1 MDVTAIIDGLND
13 AQRQAVTAPLENLLV
28 LAGAGSG
35 KTRVLIHRIA
45 WLVQTEDISPY
56 SILAVTFTNKAAK
69 EMRSRIESLLGVNP
83 QGMWVGTFHGLAHRI
98 LRTHWQDAGLLQN
111 FQIMDSEDQHRLLK
125 RICKDLALDD
135 KQWPPKQFQWYI
147 NSQKDEGLR
156 SHHIERSNDP
166 QGQMFIKVYEAYE
179 ESCNRGGMIDF
190 GELLLRCLELLRDL
204 KPNLLMH
211 YQERFRY
218 ILVDEFQDTNA
229 IQYAWL
235 RLLTGHERKLMA
247 VGDDDQSI
255 YGWRGAKIENIQHF
269 QEHFPGAAT
278 VKLEQNYRSTS
289 TILAA
294 ANAVIANNSG
304 RLGKQLWT
312 EDSAGDK
319 ISLYAAFNEQDEAR
333 FVVGQIQKW
342 QEEGNLRAESAILYR
357 SNAQSRVMEESLI
370 RAGVPY
376 KIYGGHRFYDR
387 LEIKNAIAYMRLVA
401 SRDDDTAMERI
412 INVPSR
418 RIGTRTIEVI
428 REQARAENISMWR
441 AANEVV
447 EYKKI
452 PKNACDALQGF
463 LNLINQ
469 LDSDTQGTKLEE
481 LTDHAIQLSGLIEH
495 HLKEKGEKAQSR
507 IENLEELVNAA
518 KQFNYQ
524 WIDTE
529 LESDGEGNKVDE
541 ELGTGSSALADFL
554 DQAALD
560 AGETQADEHQDSVQ
574 LMTLH
579 SAKGLEF
586 PLVFMVG
593 VEEGLFPGNKSA
605 EEAGRMEEERRLCYV
620 GITRAMKQLYITYAE
635 SRRMYGQETYNR
647 PSRFINEIPLEL
659 IEEVRLNA
667 SVSRPLTGRPKVN
680 MYTQEA
686 EQSSGL
692 HIGQRVFHDT
702 FGEGIVLSAEGSGAK
717 TRVQVNFDDV
727 GIKWLVLGF
736 TTLQAV

>member
-1 MDVTAIIDGLND
+1 MDVTTIIDGLND
-13 AQRQAVTAPLENLLV
+13 AQREAVTAPVENMLV

-45 WLVQTEDISPY
+45 WLVKTEGMSPY
-56 SILAVTFTNKAAK
+56 SLLAVTFTNKAAK
-69 EMRSRIESLLGVNP
+69 EMRARIEQLLGVNP

-98 LRTHWQDAGLLQN
+98 LRTHWHDANLLEN

-125 RICKDLALDD
+125 RICKELALDD
-135 KQWPPKQFQWYI
+135 KQWPSKQFQWFI
-147 NSQKDEGLR
+147 NAQKDEGLR
-156 SHHIERSNDP
+156 SKHIERTNDP
-166 QGQMFIKVYEAYE
+166 QQQMLIKVYQAYE
-179 ESCNRGGMIDF
+179 QSCDRGGMIDF

-204 KPNLLMH
+204 KPSLLMH

-255 YGWRGAKIENIQHF
+255 YGWRGAKIENIQNF
-269 QEHFPGAAT
+269 DQHFPGASK

-289 TILAA
+289 TILTA
-294 ANAVIANNSG
+294 ANAVIANNTG

-312 EDSAGDK
+312 EGGDGEK
-319 ISLYAAFNEQDEAR
+319 VALYAAFNEQDEAR
-333 FVVGQIQKW
+333 FIVGQIQKW
-342 QEEGNLRAESAILYR
+342 QEQGNLRAESAILYR

-387 LEIKNAIAYMRLVA
+387 LEIKNALAYMRLIA
-401 SRDDDTAMERI
+401 NREDDTAMERV

-428 REQARAENISMWR
+428 RVQAREEDISMWR

-452 PKNACDALQGF
+452 PAKAAEALQGF
-463 LNLINQ
+463 LNLVNQ

-481 LTDHAIQLSGLIEH
+481 IADHAIQLSGLIPH
-495 HLKEKGEKAQSR
+495 HMKEKGEKAQSR

-518 KQFNYQ
+518 KQFNQQ
-524 WIDTE
+524 WMHTE
-529 LESDGEGNKVDE
+529 DEGEE
-541 ELGTGSSALADFL
+541 EQATSVLADFL
-554 DQAALD
+554 DRAALD
-560 AGETQADEHQDSVQ
+560 AGEAQADENQDSVQ

-579 SAKGLEF
+579 SSKGLEF

-593 VEEGLFPGNKSA
+593 MEEGLFPGSKSA
-605 EEAGRMEEERRLCYV
+605 EETGRMEEERRLCYV
-620 GITRAMKQLYITYAE
+620 GITRAMKKLFITYAE
-635 SRRMYGQETYNR
+635 SRRMYGQENYNR
-647 PSRFINEIPLEL
+647 PSRFINEIPIEL
-659 IEEVRLNA
+659 VEEVRLNA
-667 SVSRPLTGRPKVN
+667 TVSRPLTARPRVST
-680 MYTQEA
+680 YTQE
-686 EQSSGL
+686 EPQHSGL
-692 HIGQRVFHDT
+692 HIGQRVYHDS
-702 FGEGIVLSAEGSGAK
+702 FGEGIVLSAEGTGAK
-717 TRVQVNFDDV
+717 TRVQVNFDDA
-727 GIKWLVLGF
+727 GTKWLVLGF
-736 TTLQAV
+736 TTLEAI

>member
-1 MDVTAIIDGLND
+1 MDVTSIIDGLND
-13 AQRQAVTAPLENLLV
+13 AQREAVTAPLQNMLV

-69 EMRSRIESLLGVNP
+69 EMRARIEQLLGVNP
-83 QGMWVGTFHGLAHRI
+83 NGMWMGTFHGLAHRI
-98 LRTHWQDAGLLQN
+98 LRAHWRDAGLVEN
-111 FQIMDSEDQHRLLK
+111 FQIMDSEDQLRMIK
-125 RICKDLALDD
+125 RICKEMGLDD
-135 KQWPPKQFQWYI
+135 KQWPAKQFQWFI
-147 NSQKDEGLR
+147 NAQKDEGLR
-156 SHHIERSNDP
+156 SRHLERTADP
-166 QGQMFIKVYEAYE
+166 NLSTMIAVYEAYE
-179 ESCNRGGMIDF
+179 QNCDRSGSIDF
-190 GELLLRCLELLRDL
+190 GELLLRCLELLRDIN
-204 KPNLLMH
+204 PGLLTH

-269 QEHFPGAAT
+269 PDHFPGAQT

-289 TILAA
+289 TILQA
-294 ANAVIANNSG
+294 ANAVIHNNSS

-312 EDSAGDK
+312 DGAEGDK
-319 ISLYAAFNEQDEAR
+319 IALYAAFNEQDEAR

-342 QEEGNLRAESAILYR
+342 IDEGSMRSDSAILYR
-357 SNAQSRVMEESLI
+357 SNAQSRVVEESLI

-387 LEIKNAIAYMRLVA
+387 LEIKNALAYMRLVA
-401 SRDDDTAMERI
+401 NREDDTAMERV

-418 RIGTRTIEVI
+418 RIGTRTIEAI
-428 REQARAENISMWR
+428 REQARSENISMWR

-452 PKNACDALQGF
+452 PKMACESLQGF

-469 LDSDTQGTKLEE
+469 LDSETEGTQLEE
-481 LTDHAIQLSGLIEH
+481 LTDHAIQLSGLIPH

-518 KQFNYQ
+518 KQFNQQ
-524 WIDTE
+524 WIQTE
-529 LESDGEGNKVDE
+529 DENGEAE
-541 ELGTGSSALADFL
+541 FSSPLAAFL

-560 AGETQADEHQDSVQ
+560 AGEAQADEYQDSVQ

-593 VEEGLFPGNKSA
+593 MEEGLFPSSRA
-605 EEAGRMEEERRLCYV
+605 SEEPGRMEEERRLCYV
-620 GITRAMKQLYITYAE
+620 GITRAMQQLYLTYAE
-635 SRRMYGQETYNR
+635 SRRMYGQDNYNK
-647 PSRFINEIPLEL
+647 PSRFIPEIPAEL
-659 IEEVRLNA
+659 LEEVRLNA
-667 SVSRPLTGRPKVN
+667 TVSRPVQTRSN
-680 MYTQEA
+680 MYSQEA
-686 EQSSGL
+686 ERVSGL
-692 HIGQRVFHDT
+692 QLGQRVYHES
-702 FGEGIVLSAEGSGAK
+702 FGEGIVLNCEGEGAK
-717 TRVQVNFDDV
+717 TRVQVNFDDA

-736 TTLQAV
+736 TTLEAL